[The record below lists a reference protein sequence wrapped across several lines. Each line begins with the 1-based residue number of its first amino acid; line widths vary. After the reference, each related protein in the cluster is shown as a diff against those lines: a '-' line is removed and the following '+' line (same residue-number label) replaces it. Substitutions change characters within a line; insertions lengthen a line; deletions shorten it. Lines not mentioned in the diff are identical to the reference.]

1 MKIYSFEQLT
11 CPLDKQP
18 LVQNLQG
25 WQCMHGHQF
34 DRAKQG
40 YVNLLPVQH
49 KRSLNPGDN
58 KEMVRARK
66 NFLDT
71 KHYAPVAST
80 LSRLVVEHV
89 VASAR
94 QEVSYLDAGCGEGY
108 YLNEFIT
115 HTQAINQALGTKTKI
130 ALLGLDIS
138 KWAIQAA
145 AKRTKNVQWV
155 VGSNAHLPVAD
166 ASFDV
171 VSVVFGFPVYEEFAR
186 ILQPQGQ
193 LIVVE
198 PNPLH
203 LHELRELI
211 YPEVS
216 QVERPKVGPRPG
228 FEVKEI
234 EALCFQINLNN
245 NADILD
251 LLAMTPHVHRVTPS
265 ALAKLKQLQQ
275 LTVTIDMQFIV
286 YRRIGI
292 L

>member
-1 MKIYSFEQLT
+1 MKVHGFEQLT
-11 CPLDKQP
+11 CPLEKQP

-25 WQCMHGHQF
+25 WQCLHGHQF

-94 QEVSYLDAGCGEGY
+94 QEASYLDAGCGEGY

-115 HTQAINQALGTKTKI
+115 HTQAIDQALGTKTKI
-130 ALLGLDIS
+130 SLLGLDIS

-145 AKRTKNVQWV
+145 AKRTKSVQWV

-166 ASFDV
+166 VSFDV

-186 ILQPQGQ
+186 ILKPLGL

-198 PNPLH
+198 PTPRH
-203 LHELRELI
+203 LHELRALI
-211 YPEVS
+211 YPEVT
-216 QVERPKVGPRPG
+216 QTERPKITAPPG
-228 FEVKEI
+228 FEVKEV

-251 LLAMTPHVHRVTPS
+251 LLAMTPHVHRITPG
-265 ALAKLKQLQQ
+265 ALAKLKQVQQ
-275 LTVTIDMQFIV
+275 LTVTVDMQFVV
-286 YRRIGI
+286 YMRVGT